1 MRISTLGAWI
11 ALALVCAPAVAA
23 SAQTDI
29 ALPLHPRMT
38 DAGVEVP
45 ERKAPSKASTVPS
58 PVSSPVPSPI
68 FTADPAPASTGTT
81 NQQLNAIAPAP
92 SPSLPFDTLVQT
104 TARDYSLDAALLHA
118 MVSVES
124 GYDALAVS
132 PKGAIGLM
140 QVRPQTGARF
150 GFRRLEDPAENLRA
164 GASYL
169 QWLLTRFDGDLS
181 LALAAYNAGEG
192 AVLRYGRQVPPFR
205 ETQDYVRKV
214 MAGYSRL
221 TVMPSKNTET
231 VVAPASPSA
240 TAATPTDVAK
250 VRALP
255 RDRRDGHG
263 SRESGDVRAWQIL
276 RGLGALVTR
285 SPSKRTA
292 PTMGRDQPA
301 VVMPASQTRR
311 SP

>member
-1 MRISTLGAWI
+1 MRISMVGALV
-11 ALALVCAPAVAA
+11 ALALMCTPVVAA
-23 SAQTDI
+23 SAQAGI

-38 DAGVEVP
+38 DAGIDVP
-45 ERKAPSKASTVPS
+45 ERKAASMALPVPS
-58 PVSSPVPSPI
+58 PVSS
-68 FTADPAPASTGTT
+68 
-81 NQQLNAIAPAP
+81 PAP

-118 MVSVES
+118 IVSVES
-124 GYDALAVS
+124 GYDTLAVS

-221 TVMPSKNTET
+221 TVIPSEKTET

-240 TAATPTDVAK
+240 TAAASPDVAK

-255 RDRRDGHG
+255 RDQRDGRA
-263 SRESGDVRAWQIL
+263 SRESGDGQVWQIL
-276 RGLGALVTR
+276 RGLGALMTR
-285 SPSKRTA
+285 SPSKRAAATL
-292 PTMGRDQPA
+292 GRDQPA

>member
-1 MRISTLGAWI
+1 MRISTLGAWV
-11 ALALVCAPAVAA
+11 ALALVCAPAFAAVAA
-23 SAQTDI
+23 SAQSGI

-38 DAGVEVP
+38 DAGIGVP
-45 ERKAPSKASTVPS
+45 ERKAASMASPVPS
-58 PVSSPVPSPI
+58 PVSS
-68 FTADPAPASTGTT
+68 
-81 NQQLNAIAPAP
+81 PAP

>member
-1 MRISTLGAWI
+1 MRISTLGALV
-11 ALALVCAPAVAA
+11 ALMLVCAPAFAAVAA
-23 SAQTDI
+23 SAQAGI

-45 ERKAPSKASTVPS
+45 ERKAASMASSVPS
-58 PVSSPVPSPI
+58 PVSS
-68 FTADPAPASTGTT
+68 
-81 NQQLNAIAPAP
+81 PAP

-118 MVSVES
+118 IVSVES

-221 TVMPSKNTET
+221 TVIPSKNTET

-255 RDRRDGHG
+255 RDQRDGRATRE
-263 SRESGDVRAWQIL
+263 SRESGDGQVWQIL
-276 RGLGALVTR
+276 RGLGALMTR
-285 SPSKRTA
+285 SPSKRA
-292 PTMGRDQPA
+292 AATMGRDQPA